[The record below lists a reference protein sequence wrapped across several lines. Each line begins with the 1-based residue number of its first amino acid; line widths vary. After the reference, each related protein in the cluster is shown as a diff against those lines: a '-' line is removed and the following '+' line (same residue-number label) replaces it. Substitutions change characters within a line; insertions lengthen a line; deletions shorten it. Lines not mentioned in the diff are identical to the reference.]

1 MKTIN
6 QADFTQ
12 ALAVLL
18 KESFEGMATPAEH
31 VFLDGDAG
39 IFTTLGKISAE
50 QASAETNSNTIA
62 AHAEHARFYIELLD
76 NYLNKDFRI
85 LDFKQSWR
93 VKIVSEDE
101 WDALRE
107 NVSKTYRKVGETLAK
122 TDEWGLDTITVAMG
136 IVAHTAYHLGA
147 IRQMTKNLQS
157 LNDGLLLPDNQ

>member
-6 QADFTQ
+6 QTDFTQ
-12 ALAVLL
+12 SLAVLL
-18 KESFEGMATPAEH
+18 KESFEGMASADEQI
-31 VFLDGDAG
+31 FLDFDAG
-39 IFTTLGKISAE
+39 IFSTLGKLRAE
-50 QASAETNSNTIA
+50 QASAEFNAATIA

-93 VKIVSEDE
+93 VRVVSEDE

-107 NVSKTYRKVGETLAK
+107 NISKIYRKVTETLQK
-122 TDEWGLDTITVAMG
+122 NDDWTLDSITVAIG

-147 IRQMTKNLQS
+147 IRQLAKNL
-157 LNDGLLLPDNQ
+157 